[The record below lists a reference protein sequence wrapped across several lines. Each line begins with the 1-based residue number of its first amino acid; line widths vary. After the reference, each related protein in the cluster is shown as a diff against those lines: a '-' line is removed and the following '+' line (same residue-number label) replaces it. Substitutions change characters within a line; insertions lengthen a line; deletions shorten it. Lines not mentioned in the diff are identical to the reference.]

1 MKQGSLLNNHKG
13 VEWGP
18 YLWEALTVRKNPA
31 PKTRCFFFLP
41 VRFPHVFS
49 LHILPAKI
57 SRIHGFGT
65 STINFWVVVSNMFY
79 FHPKTLGKMNPF
91 WRSYF
96 SKGLV
101 QPPTSHFSRVKS
113 LLVSG
118 HSCRF
123 CWSIPQFQ
131 SFEPLS
137 MSHPAH
143 WYIGYSGTSFLMEIA
158 NRGNRSTEQW
168 PKRSTLCWKF
178 FGGWKW

>member
-1 MKQGSLLNNHKG
+1 MGALPLGG
-13 VEWGP
+13 VNSSKKSSSKNTVFVF
-18 YLWEALTVRKNPA
+18 LTC
-31 PKTRCFFFLP
+31 TISTCFFFTY
-41 VRFPHVFS
+41 FAS
-49 LHILPAKI
+49 KI

-143 WYIGYSGTSFLMEIA
+143 WYIGYSGTSFWWKSPIGKPVNWAVTKTVNALLEIF
-158 NRGNRSTEQW
+158 RGMKTIVYPPGLIEN
-168 PKRSTLCWKF
+168 TLR
-178 FGGWKW
+178 